1 MKGVRWAFLRGFL
14 RTGRGLGEEVGTVGG
29 GSGGFLVVGMGGGAH
44 CQVLRSLG
52 GGSLGVE
59 ERSSL
64 GLEGE
69 GES

>member
-1 MKGVRWAFLRGFL
+1 M
-14 RTGRGLGEEVGTVGG
+14 GEEVGTVGG
-29 GSGGFLVVGMGGGAH
+29 GAGGFLVVETGGGAR

-52 GGSLGVE
+52 GGSLGVD

-64 GLEGE
+64 GLGGE